1 MEHRTT
7 EQGGLAADVIDNPQ
21 EPMREQT
28 ECNLGVRFTWDVTG
42 GHYHPRHTY
51 TCVQD
56 IEMAATAAIR
66 AAENAPRNIITLV
79 GVDVSPSSGRYHPWE
94 PLALEFS
101 EDGSTGWL
109 SGACA

>member
-1 MEHRTT
+1 MTVD
-7 EQGGLAADVIDNPQ
+7 AVAVVADADQ
-21 EPMREQT
+21 RDPMRVQT
-28 ECNLGVRFTWDVTG
+28 ECNLGVRLTWDVKG
-42 GHYHPRHTY
+42 GHHHPRHTY

-66 AAENAPRNIITLV
+66 AADYAPKGLTLV

-94 PLALEFS
+94 PLMFEFS